1 MIIVVAVRKG
11 MSTSPDTSVLDFLNM
26 YQIIGDINTGD
37 SRFSESQNAEF
48 SWLDE
53 YFLHAD
59 SEITKQ
65 KLSE

>member
-48 SWLDE
+48 S
-53 YFLHAD
+53 
-59 SEITKQ
+59 
-65 KLSE
+65 